1 MGVLTLI
8 SVLVIACSKD
18 FEDVILDDFDF
29 SFSEEHP
36 EGNYVF
42 EKARTT
48 FSLVP
53 GKEIS
58 TVDYFVRFS
67 SENVK
72 GYFLTTEGDTI
83 RERDTL
89 NITDRNWAYNY
100 VAIDTGAHKIRFTV
114 WDSNARTKE
123 LELLYNARYASFSFL
138 LNKGVDEFIINSRN
152 PVNVT
157 LLRDKETEDPANKG
171 DFEISYQI
179 ENGSG
184 QLYLGEQVFDAGKP
198 FVLPKGISEM
208 EYHPEN
214 LGEHKLII
222 TAMAPDGATLTEE
235 LLLSVLNLDFS
246 INATAASTKIE
257 LDTNLAIAIDLNTD
271 DAESD
276 VTYEISHAFASTS
289 EGSGTVRDHNGG
301 VMEPGQY
308 RKIVPESYNYTFT
321 STELGKRKI
330 YFDLRDSNGQAKR
343 DSVEIEVANI
353 PFTVSGSSENNSV
366 FTDERT
372 QFNFNI
378 RSKGNI
384 ENIEYSI
391 SYDVLEGNGRIS
403 DSDGVV
409 LQNSTSY
416 PVELGNFSLFYFP
429 ENVGSHQISFLVTD
443 NYGQGAE
450 PVIIDLETN
459 RNDFTVT
466 LTSSKTTESV
476 NIPVN
481 LIIDIDEIPEGA
493 NDTYEAFYSSVGNS
507 SIRVDGTEYGPGE
520 TFRLRPDNNNVVYT
534 GSEPGQHDIV
544 LSVESSADVT
554 HTANVSIG
562 YDQVDF
568 SFTGGS
574 QKSDISVGETIG
586 LNFNISQSIG
596 SSDYTMRF
604 TSNGNALIR
613 NENGVQVSAGNIYNV
628 SRGNFNWSLEGT
640 DEADITLTFY
650 VLNDTGLEKTVTVPI
665 GVTPKSYNFT
675 ANTSRSQ
682 ADTGEVIPINFNIT
696 ELGIG
701 GDTYVMYFSS
711 GSSNGSFEFNGTT
724 YAAGE
729 SFTVAVGSFQ
739 GGYTGISASNH
750 NVGFTVRSSSGVEKT
765 NSVSIEV
772 SPKEYN
778 FTANATRS
786 QADTGEAVAI
796 NFNITELGTGGD
808 SYSMVFAS
816 AGSNGNFAYNGRTY
830 TAGET
835 FNVPTGSF
843 QGIYTGLSA
852 SNHAI
857 GFTVNSSSD
866 VQKTNSISIDVTPK
880 DYNFSA
886 NSDRQQADIG
896 EDVAIN
902 FNITELGTG
911 GDTYT
916 MYFSSGGS
924 NGSFEYQGTV
934 YAAGESFSVSTGPFQ
949 GNYKGLSASN
959 HNVGFT
965 VRSSSEVEKTNTVSI
980 DVTPKNY
987 NFSANALE
995 QQANTGDVVDINF
1008 NLDEL
1013 GTGGDTYTM
1022 SFSSGGSNG
1031 SFEFQ
1036 GAVYSPGERFDIPVG
1051 IFLGKY
1057 TGISESNHNIEFT
1070 VQSSSNVEKTADVN
1084 IRYEKYEE
1092 FFDFNLSQSSE
1103 DKYEGQPFSMT
1114 VVTNATTGHDPDIAY
1129 AMTFNFSGASAGY
1142 IIYKGIIYREGDN
1155 IPIDYGSTPMRFYP
1169 ETDENFSINFR
1180 IENTTGISQ
1189 TVSESVVM
1197 LKKPTASAK
1206 GEKINVSCGGINGC
1220 DYEVLIYT
1228 CFDTNCS
1235 EAYNGATLQ
1244 RVEIRIYNR
1253 FERKYDTK
1261 LFNYNDAGGSG
1272 VNRRFRM
1279 EIEPSEGK
1287 LKYLDQRYEVRVQD
1301 SNGQWSEVE
1310 KGTVQRV

>member
-42 EKARTT
+42 EKSRTT

-53 GKEIS
+53 EKEIS

-72 GYFLTTEGDTI
+72 GYFLTTKGDTI

-100 VAIDTGAHKIRFTV
+100 VAIDTGTHKIRFTA

-138 LNKGVDEFIINSRN
+138 LNKGVDEFIINSKN

-157 LLRDKETEDPANKG
+157 LLRDKETEDPENKG

-184 QLYLGEQVFDAGKP
+184 KLYLGDEVFDAGKH

-208 EYHPEN
+208 GYLPEN

-235 LLLSVLNLDFS
+235 LVLNVLNLDFS

-257 LDTNLAIAIDLNTD
+257 LDTNLAIAIDLNTND
-271 DAESD
+271 TESD
-276 VTYEISHAFASTS
+276 VTYEISHAFASSS

-343 DSVEIEVANI
+343 DSIEIEVANI
-353 PFTVSGSSENNSV
+353 PFTVSGNSENNSV

-378 RSKGNI
+378 KSKGNT
-384 ENIEYSI
+384 ENIVYSI
-391 SYDVLEGNGRIS
+391 AYEVLEGNGRMR
-403 DSDGVV
+403 DPDGVV
-409 LQNSTSY
+409 LQNSTLY

-443 NYGQGAE
+443 NYGQEAE
-450 PVIIDLETN
+450 PVIIDLETKQ
-459 RNDFTVT
+459 NDFTVT

-554 HTANVSIG
+554 HTAIVSIG

-574 QKSDISVGETIG
+574 QKSDISVGETIS
-586 LNFNISQSIG
+586 LNFNISQSVG

-613 NENGVQVSAGNIYNV
+613 NENGAQVSAGNIYNV

-640 DEADITLTFY
+640 DEADIMLTFY

-701 GDTYVMYFSS
+701 GDTYMMYFSS
-711 GSSNGSFEFNGTT
+711 GSSNGSFEINGTA
-724 YAAGE
+724 YSAGE
-729 SFTVAVGSFQ
+729 SFSVSVGSFQ
-739 GGYTGISASNH
+739 GRYIGTSASNH
-750 NVGFTVRSSSGVEKT
+750 NVGFTARSSSGVEKT

-772 SPKEYN
+772 TPKDYN
-778 FTANATRS
+778 FTVNAAQS

-796 NFNITELGTGGD
+796 NFNVTELGTGGD
-808 SYSMVFAS
+808 A
-816 AGSNGNFAYNGRTY
+816 
-830 TAGET
+830 
-835 FNVPTGSF
+835 
-843 QGIYTGLSA
+843 
-852 SNHAI
+852 
-857 GFTVNSSSD
+857 
-866 VQKTNSISIDVTPK
+866 
-880 DYNFSA
+880 
-886 NSDRQQADIG
+886 
-896 EDVAIN
+896 
-902 FNITELGTG
+902 
-911 GDTYT
+911 YT
-916 MYFSSGGS
+916 MVFSSGGS

-934 YAAGESFSVSTGPFQ
+934 YAAGESFSVPTGSFQ
-949 GNYKGLSASN
+949 GQYTGLSASN

-965 VRSSSEVEKTNTVSI
+965 VRSSSEVEKTNSVSI

-987 NFSANALE
+987 NFSANANSN
-995 QQANTGDVVDINF
+995 QANTGDVVDINF
-1008 NLDEL
+1008 NLAEL
-1013 GTGGDTYTM
+1013 GLGGDTYTM
-1022 SFSSGGSNG
+1022 YYSSGGSNG
-1031 SFEFQ
+1031 DFEFQ
-1036 GAVYSPGERFDIPVG
+1036 GSVYAPGERFDVPVG
-1051 IFLGKY
+1051 TFLGKY
-1057 TGISESNHNIEFT
+1057 TGISESDHNIEFT
-1070 VQSSSNVEKTADVN
+1070 VRSSSEVEKTADVN
-1084 IRYEKYEE
+1084 IRYDKYEE
-1092 FFDFNLSQSSE
+1092 LFNLTTSPSFIDKLE
-1103 DKYEGQPFSMT
+1103 DQPFPIGI
-1114 VVTNATTGHDPDIAY
+1114 VVNAPAGHDPTVTY
-1129 AMTFNFSGASAGY
+1129 EMTFTFDGVSAGY
-1142 IIYKGIIYREGDN
+1142 ILYGNEVYNEGE
-1155 IPIDYGSTPMRFYP
+1155 IVPLVYGSSSMNFTPTR
-1169 ETDENFSINFR
+1169 DDNFVINFR
-1180 IENTTGISQ
+1180 VENSTGISQ
-1189 TVSESVVM
+1189 TVSESITI
-1197 LKKPTASAK
+1197 LKKPVVAVK
-1206 GEKINVSCGGINGC
+1206 GEKHNLDCGGLNGC
-1220 DYEVLIYT
+1220 DYTVRIYT
-1228 CFDTNCS
+1228 CFAANCS
-1235 EAYNGATLQ
+1235 EAYNGATLRQ
-1244 RVEIRIYNR
+1244 VEVRIYNR
-1253 FERKYDTK
+1253 KARRWDTM
-1261 LFNYNDAGGSG
+1261 LFNYNDAKGSG
-1272 VNRRFRM
+1272 VERYF
-1279 EIEPSEGK
+1279 ELEDEPKEK
-1287 LKYLDQRYEVRVQD
+1287 DLRYLDQDYEVRVQD
-1301 SNGQWSEVE
+1301 SNGQWSDTIR
-1310 KGTVQRV
+1310 GTIVRV